1 MKPEKL
7 MFFFRNLDQH
17 NKRLNRKMIVFFQ
30 EQCCFVTGIC
40 LIWKLMEY
48 RNDHSPDAPIIPTF

>member
-1 MKPEKL
+1 MKQEKL

-30 EQCCFVTGIC
+30 EQRWNLPYLEVNGI
-40 LIWKLMEY
+40 
-48 RNDHSPDAPIIPTF
+48 